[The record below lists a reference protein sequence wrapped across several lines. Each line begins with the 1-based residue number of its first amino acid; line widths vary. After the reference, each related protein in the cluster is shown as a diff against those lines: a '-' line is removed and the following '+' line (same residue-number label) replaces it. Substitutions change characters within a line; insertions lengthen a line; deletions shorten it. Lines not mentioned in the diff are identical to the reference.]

1 MYGVGPYEWICD
13 TMNLY
18 YGIVKSLNSI
28 KPKIIPKSVRLWT
41 LPLIQ
46 QHTREITEN
55 PIQWNNNH
63 PKFNS
68 GKFSSSYLPSLSSM
82 FFICFHPFN
91 FYQVSNCRSPV
102 GSASTIASVFCEESQ
117 AMGNKNPPAS
127 RNPARLQ
134 QQSSWWS
141 NQPIWKLCSSNG
153 IMKPQVGM
161 KITHIWNQHPM
172 VVSPTWFLTKI
183 RK

>member
-68 GKFSSSYLPSLSSM
+68 GKLSSSYLPSLSSM

-102 GSASTIASVFCEESQ
+102 GSASTIASVF
-117 AMGNKNPPAS
+117 AKNP
-127 RNPARLQ
+127 
-134 QQSSWWS
+134 
-141 NQPIWKLCSSNG
+141 KLWG
-153 IMKPQVGM
+153 
-161 KITHIWNQHPM
+161 
-172 VVSPTWFLTKI
+172 TKI
-183 RK
+183 RLLQEIQQGCNSNLVGGWTNPFENYARQMGSWNPK